1 MDRRLVVVLPGTRDT
16 SRNIVKHLRDL
27 DIEFMIIPVIDVEID
42 HAEVESARRAFSSGF
57 TPDISVF
64 TSKTAVKIVRKII
77 PDAWK
82 YAEMRSLA
90 IGPGTASLLKRLGAE
105 NVEAPEKHS
114 SEGLIEFLL
123 KIQKN
128 SSLSLYCSKHVNLQL
143 EEFIKES
150 FRSFH
155 IFKLY
160 TIRENRENLKKLIE
174 HVDSFP
180 GKLFIIV
187 LTSLKVLKVLSDG
200 KLLSAQNIVY
210 SVMSRRLLSEAL
222 KLNLPI
228 YHGFSASDVN
238 LYYENLR
245 SLIKKLLTSQND

>member
-16 SRNIVKHLRDL
+16 SRNIVKHLKDL
-27 DIEFMIIPVIDVEID
+27 DIEFMMIPVIDVEID

-64 TSKTAVKIVRKII
+64 TSKTAVKVVKKFI
-77 PDAWK
+77 PEAWK
-82 YAEMRSLA
+82 HAEKRLLA

-105 NVEAPEKHS
+105 NVEVPEKHS
-114 SEGLIEFLL
+114 SEGLINFLSN
-123 KIQKN
+123 IMKN
-128 SSLSLYCSKHVNLQL
+128 SSLALYCSKYVNLHL
-143 EEFIKES
+143 EEFIKENFDS
-150 FRSFH
+150 FR

-160 TIRENRENLKKLIE
+160 TIIEKEENLEKLIK
-174 HVDSFP
+174 HVKSCS
-180 GKLFIIV
+180 GKFYIIIV
-187 LTSLKVLKVLSDG
+187 TSLKILKILSEE

-228 YHGFSASDVN
+228 CHEFSASDLN

-245 SLIKKLLTSQND
+245 SFIKKLLTSQND